1 MESMINLV
9 EPLLNWYDS
18 NARVLP
24 WREDP
29 TPYRV
34 WISEIMLQQTRVEAV
49 KPYFERFLKELPTL
63 LDLSRVEDERL
74 LKLWEGLGYYNR
86 ARNLKKAAIM
96 IVEEWNG
103 VMPSTLEGLMKL
115 PGIGSYTAGAISSI
129 AFDLAVPAVDGNVLR
144 VMTRIAADYA
154 DISDVRVKTYF
165 EKELMER
172 MSKDRPGA
180 FNQALMEL
188 GAMVCIPNGQPK
200 CTLCPFESFCQA
212 KIQERISEIPRKK
225 PKKPRICEEKTIL
238 IIRDEN
244 KVALRKRPNKGL
256 LAGMYEFPNLE
267 GHLSSMEVKNY
278 LKELG
283 YEIIKITPLS
293 TAKHIFTHREWHM
306 IGYMVRVDELVRSHN
321 LEGIGILLVE
331 PEETQRNYPIPTAFS
346 AYTSYLKIRLGQE
359 KFIEGN

>member
-1 MESMINLV
+1 MESKMNLAK
-9 EPLLNWYDS
+9 PLLDWYDS

-49 KPYFERFLKELPTL
+49 KPYFERFIKELPSI
-63 LDLSRVEDERL
+63 LDLSSVDDERL

-86 ARNLKKAAIM
+86 ARNLKKAARQ
-96 IVEEWNG
+96 IVDQLNG
-103 VMPSTLEGLMKL
+103 EMPSTLEGLMML
-115 PGIGSYTAGAISSI
+115 PGIGSYTAGAIASI
-129 AFDLAVPAVDGNVLR
+129 AFEVPVPAVDGNVLR
-144 VMTRIAADYA
+144 VMTRVMGNTQ

-165 EKELMER
+165 ERELKDR
-172 MSKDRPGA
+172 MSVERPGA

-200 CTLCPFESFCQA
+200 CTLCPFQEFCEA
-212 KIQERISEIPRKK
+212 KLQDKIAEIPRKT
-225 PKKPRICEEKTIL
+225 PKKPRVLEDKTVL

-244 KVALRKRPNKGL
+244 KVVLRKRKNKGL

-267 GHLSSMEVKNY
+267 GHLSSDEVVNY

-283 YEIIKITPLS
+283 YGILKITPLS
-293 TAKHIFTHREWHM
+293 LAKHIFTHREWRM
-306 IGYMVRVDELVRSHN
+306 IGYLIRVDELEPN
-321 LEGIGILLVE
+321 PNAAAIDFLLID
-331 PEETQRNYPIPTAFS
+331 PKETQKKYPIPAAFS
-346 AYTSYLKIRLGQE
+346 AYTGFLNIRLGQE
-359 KFIEGN
+359 NFIEGK